1 MGFLELALIGV
12 GLSMDAFAVSI
23 CKGLSMR
30 KVDKKYMLVLAAF
43 FGGFQA
49 LMPTL
54 GWFLGSQF
62 QTYITAIDHWIAF
75 ILLTLIGGKMI
86 LDVIKEKGE
95 NEEVCPDDSVRID
108 LKEFFLLAVATS
120 IDALAVGITF
130 AFLQVKLASSVTIIG
145 CITFC
150 FTIAGVLIG
159 NVFGTKFK
167 DKATILGGVILIAIG
182 VKILLEHLGIFGCVL
197 QSLCQPHNHW
207 RFR

>member
-182 VKILLEHLGIFGCVL
+182 VKILLEHLGIFG
-197 QSLCQPHNHW
+197 
-207 RFR
+207 

>member
-95 NEEVCPDDSVRID
+95 NEAVCPDDSVRID

-182 VKILLEHLGIFGCVL
+182 VKILLEHLGIFG
-197 QSLCQPHNHW
+197 
-207 RFR
+207 

>member
-159 NVFGTKFK
+159 NVFGSKFK

-182 VKILLEHLGIFGCVL
+182 VKILLEHLGIFG
-197 QSLCQPHNHW
+197 
-207 RFR
+207 

>member
-54 GWFLGSQF
+54 GWLLGSQF
-62 QTYITAIDHWIAF
+62 QSYITAIDHWIAF
-75 ILLTLIGGKMI
+75 ILLALIGGKMI

-95 NEEVCPDDSVRID
+95 NEEVCPDDSVRIN

-150 FTIAGVLIG
+150 FTVAGVLIG

-167 DKATILGGVILIAIG
+167 DKATILGGIILIGIG
-182 VKILLEHLGIFGCVL
+182 VKILLEHLGIFG
-197 QSLCQPHNHW
+197 
-207 RFR
+207 

>member
-12 GLSMDAFAVSI
+12 GLSMDAFAVSV

-43 FGGFQA
+43 FGRFQA

-182 VKILLEHLGIFGCVL
+182 VKILLEHLGIFG
-197 QSLCQPHNHW
+197 
-207 RFR
+207 

>member
-159 NVFGTKFK
+159 NVFGSKFK
-167 DKATILGGVILIAIG
+167 DKATILGGIILIGIG
-182 VKILLEHLGIFGCVL
+182 VKILIEHLEIFG
-197 QSLCQPHNHW
+197 
-207 RFR
+207 

>member
-1 MGFLELALIGV
+1 MDLLTLLTLAV
-12 GLSMDAFAVSI
+12 GLAMDAFAVSI
-23 CKGLSMR
+23 CKGLAMR
-30 KVDKKYMLVLAAF
+30 EKVLKKGIIVGLW

-182 VKILLEHLGIFGCVL
+182 VKILLEHLGIFG
-197 QSLCQPHNHW
+197 
-207 RFR
+207 